1 MMIKKHLLH
10 VLALSVAVLS
20 LQSCITDD
28 STSPSGNASKLSLSQ
43 DLQQKYT
50 LDRWDTLKIAPK
62 VVQTNAQKD
71 VAYEWEV
78 NRKVVSTDA
87 QLKYVCEE
95 FGAFP
100 CRLKVSNGDNI
111 QFYEFELNVQYSYV
125 EGLYILA
132 SHGGHAIVS
141 YLPEP
146 QSNKS
151 FDLDVLQKNN
161 PNANFTSEP
170 KDIDYALARDNKT
183 PLIYVAVGSAL
194 TYPKSMLAMVDHV
207 PARLTLSETSLF
219 DLGKFIK
226 DSLKTDMSMADAA
239 VSWKQQDLRYVHGYV
254 LFDNA
259 EGRLV
264 PQKVQATGKIP
275 AQLLKGTFTGD
286 SLIGMGAVDSERNL
300 VLMTW
305 NKAASKFRCYY
316 VAPGFYP
323 TNITKVEAATL
334 KYAADVPA
342 SAGFTKNSV
351 VRVSPEKNLVYYAT
365 GNKLYAYNVLS
376 NGNFPTSALTT
387 FGDSGETIADMLIT
401 EGSDR
406 LFVATNATSGS
417 LVGSIYCFDLNEN
430 KLLWQKKNITGTI
443 KRITYRK

>member
-28 STSPSGNASKLSLSQ
+28 STSPSGNVSKLSLSQ

-71 VAYEWEV
+71 VAYEWEI

-95 FGAFP
+95 FGVFP
-100 CRLKVSNGDNI
+100 CRLKVTNGDNI

-132 SHGGHAIVS
+132 SHGGRAIVS

-151 FDLDVLQKNN
+151 FDLNVLQKNN
-161 PNANFTSEP
+161 PNANFTSAP

-183 PLIYVAVGSAL
+183 PLIYVAVGNPSAIYELDGNLMTTRFKTTATGNVSYLKRSAL

-286 SLIGMGAVDSERNL
+286 PPTAACVPGGFAEQPRQSLMNLKAVLEAGGSSLDKVLKTTVFLSDMNNFAEMNKVYSE
-300 VLMTW
+300 V
-305 NKAASKFRCYY
+305 F
-316 VAPGFYP
+316 G
-323 TNITKVEAATL
+323 
-334 KYAADVPA
+334 
-342 SAGFTKNSV
+342 
-351 VRVSPEKNLVYYAT
+351 T
-365 GNKLYAYNVLS
+365 GNYP
-376 NGNFPTSALTT
+376 GRSAVQVARLPKD
-387 FGDSGETIADMLIT
+387 GLVEIEAIAL
-401 EGSDR
+401 
-406 LFVATNATSGS
+406 A
-417 LVGSIYCFDLNEN
+417 
-430 KLLWQKKNITGTI
+430 
-443 KRITYRK
+443 